1 MNRLHNL
8 STGMHFVFFSSENFF
23 FPLNNQCKKHLYFYC
38 IRILT
43 SVHPLFPPIY
53 QVHAYSQV
61 QCSQF
66 FLSPSIG
73 TWFLYQ
79 FVTEE
84 LKRTSPNCQWQRL
97 DYDWYVNH
105 VDAVDSIV
113 SLHTFVGMHST
124 LTMTN
129 IEPLL
134 VRTKLQETNEDN

>member
-1 MNRLHNL
+1 MKRLHNL
-8 STGMHFVFFSSENFF
+8 SCNQECISSSSPVYFTL
-23 FPLNNQCKKHLYFYC
+23 FPLNNQCKEHLFFTV
-38 IRILT
+38 L
-43 SVHPLFPPIY
+43 SPLFTHYFP
-53 QVHAYSQV
+53 
-61 QCSQF
+61 QF
-66 FLSPSIG
+66 TMHFSIHMHSTHFFISPSIG

-79 FVTEE
+79 FVTKE
-84 LKRTSPNCQWQRL
+84 LKRTSPTCQWQRL

-105 VDAVDSIV
+105 VDAADSIV